1 MAVRSIPWFAISAA
15 MWLPPLLD
23 QEFSKRRVAKAP
35 TAFPR
40 FLAFAGVAVGLA
52 VALSSLLRAP
62 GPPASDWPS
71 PGAATV
77 REVLARHPSARL
89 FVSYDL
95 ADWLLFKVPSAR
107 GRVAFD
113 GRWEVLDHRAFTEVI
128 RFFGQQTPQWESAA
142 RGFRFLVL
150 NPTNQ
155 RGLVDTYTSRANVR
169 VLFSSRRVIVL
180 DRGPA
185 ADRSPRSG

>member
-1 MAVRSIPWFAISAA
+1 
-15 MWLPPLLD
+15 LPPLLD
-23 QEFSKRRVAKAP
+23 REFSKGRVAKAP

-40 FLAFAGVAVGLA
+40 FLALAGVAVGLA

-62 GPPASDWPS
+62 APPASDWPS
-71 PGAATV
+71 QGAATV
-77 REVLARHPSARL
+77 RKVLARHPSARL

-113 GRWEVLDHRAFTEVI
+113 GRWEVLDHQAFTEVI

-142 RGFRFLVL
+142 HGFRFLVL

-155 RGLVDTYTSRANVR
+155 RGLVDTFTARANVR
-169 VLFSSRRVIVL
+169 VLYRGPRVIVL

-185 ADRSPRSG
+185 ADPKP